1 MGINI
6 NYNGKKHFLDLATR
20 IGIDLGTNSILLY
33 VKGKGIVLKE
43 PSVVAID
50 KSRGGKVLA
59 VGEKAK
65 EMIGRT
71 PSHIVAERPIREGV
85 IANYEAA
92 EAMLKYY
99 INLIRNSSFINR
111 IFKPIVAVCI
121 PAEYN
126 SVEERVI
133 KEAAYAAGAKEVYI
147 IEEPMAAAIGAGLKV
162 NSAKGNMVVDIG
174 GGTTDIAVIS
184 LGGIIVKQT
193 LKVAGDKMDEAI
205 AKYIRKNY
213 NLLIGE
219 QTAEKIKI
227 NIGTIIPLEQEL
239 SMEVRGRDLF
249 TGLPKIINITSS
261 EVAEALWE
269 PVSAIVDTV
278 KSVLEVTPPELAADI
293 IEEGI
298 TLTGGGAL
306 LRGLDKVISKATGI
320 KVNIPEDPISCV
332 ALGTGK
338 YAESL

>member
-1 MGINI
+1 MYKIKP
-6 NYNGKKHFLDLATR
+6 NGLLSSFNQR
-20 IGIDLGTNSILLY
+20 IGIDLGTNSVLVY

-50 KSRGGKVLA
+50 KKKGNMVLA
-59 VGEKAK
+59 VGEEAK

-71 PSHIVAERPIREGV
+71 PSHIVAEKPIREGV

-92 EAMLKYY
+92 EAMIKFYVNRVKKYS
-99 INLIRNSSFINR
+99 IWSH

-133 KEAAYAAGAKEVYI
+133 KEAVMAAGAKEVYI
-147 IEEPMAAAIGAGLKV
+147 IEEPMAAAIGADLKV
-162 NSAKGNMVVDIG
+162 NSARGNMIVDIG
-174 GGTTDIAVIS
+174 GGTTDVAVIS
-184 LGGIIVKQT
+184 LGGIVVKRT
-193 LKVAGDKMDEAI
+193 IKVAGDKMDEAI
-205 AKYIRKNY
+205 SKYIRKNF

-227 NIGTIIPLEQEL
+227 SIGTVVPLEEERKI
-239 SMEVRGRDLF
+239 EVKGRDLF
-249 TGLPKIINITSS
+249 TGLPKSVTITSR
-261 EVAEALWE
+261 ETMEALWE
-269 PVSAIVDTV
+269 PVSEIVDAV
-278 KSVLEVTPPELAADI
+278 KSVLEMTPPELASDI

-306 LRGLDKVISKATGI
+306 LRGIDVVISKATGI
-320 KVNIPEDPISCV
+320 KVNIPPDPIACV
-332 ALGTGK
+332 AIGTGRF
-338 YAESL
+338 AESL

>member
-1 MGINI
+1 MYRKN
-6 NYNGKKHFLDLATR
+6 NGLFSNLHQR
-20 IGIDLGTNSILLY
+20 IGIDLGTNSVLVY

-50 KSRGGKVLA
+50 RKKGNVVLA
-59 VGEKAK
+59 VGEEAK

-71 PSHIVAERPIREGV
+71 PSHIVAERPIRDGV
-85 IANYEAA
+85 IASYEAA
-92 EAMLKYY
+92 EAMIKFY
-99 INLIRNSSFINR
+99 INKVKKTSVLTS

-133 KEAAYAAGAKEVYI
+133 KEAVMAAGAKEVYI

-162 NSAKGNMVVDIG
+162 NSARGNMVVDIG
-174 GGTTDIAVIS
+174 GGTTDVAVIS
-184 LGGIIVKQT
+184 LGGIVVKKT
-193 LKVAGDKMDEAI
+193 IKVAGDKMDEAI
-205 AKYIRKNY
+205 SKYIRKNF

-227 NIGTIIPLEQEL
+227 AIGTVVPIEEEKK
-239 SMEVRGRDLF
+239 MEVKGRDLF
-249 TGLPKIINITSS
+249 TGLPKSVVLSNRDIM
-261 EVAEALWE
+261 EALWE
-269 PVSAIVDTV
+269 PVSEIVDTV
-278 KSVLEVTPPELAADI
+278 KSVLEMTPPELAADI

-306 LRGLDKVISKATGI
+306 LRGLDVVISKATGI
-320 KVNIPEDPISCV
+320 KVNIPEDPIACV

-338 YAESL
+338 FAEGL

>member
-1 MGINI
+1 MYKKN
-6 NYNGKKHFLDLATR
+6 NGLFGNLHQR
-20 IGIDLGTNSILLY
+20 IGIDLGTNSVLVY

-50 KSRGGKVLA
+50 KSRGNVVLT
-59 VGEKAK
+59 VGEEAK

-71 PSHIVAERPIREGV
+71 PSHIVAERPIRDGV
-85 IANYEAA
+85 IASYEAA
-92 EAMLKYY
+92 EAMIKFYVNKVKKTSILA
-99 INLIRNSSFINR
+99 S

-133 KEAAYAAGAKEVYI
+133 KEAVMAAGAKEVYI
-147 IEEPMAAAIGAGLKV
+147 IEEPMAAAIGADLKV
-162 NSAKGNMVVDIG
+162 NSARGNMVVDIG
-174 GGTTDIAVIS
+174 GGTTDVAVIS
-184 LGGIIVKQT
+184 LGGIVVKKT
-193 LKVAGDKMDEAI
+193 IKVAGDKMDEAI
-205 AKYIRKNY
+205 SKYIRKNF

-227 NIGTIIPLEQEL
+227 AIGSVVPVEEERKI
-239 SMEVRGRDLF
+239 EVKGRDLF
-249 TGLPKIINITSS
+249 TGLPKSVVLSNRDIM
-261 EVAEALWE
+261 EALWE
-269 PVSAIVDTV
+269 PVSEIVDTV
-278 KSVLEVTPPELAADI
+278 KSVLEMTPPELAADI

-306 LRGLDKVISKATGI
+306 LRGLDVVISKATGI

-332 ALGTGK
+332 VLGTGK
-338 YAESL
+338 FAEGL

>member
-1 MGINI
+1 MYRKN
-6 NYNGKKHFLDLATR
+6 NGLFSNLHQR
-20 IGIDLGTNSILLY
+20 IGIDLGTNSVLVY

-50 KSRGGKVLA
+50 RKKGNGVLA
-59 VGEKAK
+59 VGEEAK

-71 PSHIVAERPIREGV
+71 PSHIVAERPIRDGV
-85 IANYEAA
+85 IASYEAA
-92 EAMLKYY
+92 EAMIKFY
-99 INLIRNSSFINR
+99 INKVKKTSVLTS

-133 KEAAYAAGAKEVYI
+133 KEAVMAAGAKEVYI

-162 NSAKGNMVVDIG
+162 NSARGNMVVDIG
-174 GGTTDIAVIS
+174 GGTTDVAVIS
-184 LGGIIVKQT
+184 LGGIVVKKT
-193 LKVAGDKMDEAI
+193 IKVAGDKMDEAI
-205 AKYIRKNY
+205 SKYIRKNF

-227 NIGTIIPLEQEL
+227 AIGTVVPIEEEKK
-239 SMEVRGRDLF
+239 MEVKGRDLF
-249 TGLPKIINITSS
+249 TGLPKSVVLSNRDIM
-261 EVAEALWE
+261 EALWE
-269 PVSAIVDTV
+269 PVSEIVDTV
-278 KSVLEVTPPELAADI
+278 KSVLEMTPPELAADI

-306 LRGLDKVISKATGI
+306 LRGLDVVISKATGI
-320 KVNIPEDPISCV
+320 KVNIPEDPIACV

-338 YAESL
+338 FAEGL

>member
-1 MGINI
+1 MNTDF
-6 NYNGKKHFLDLATR
+6 NLNGKKSFLDLSSR

-50 KSRGGKVLA
+50 KSRGGRVLA

-71 PSHIVAERPIREGV
+71 PAHIVAERPIREGV

-99 INLIRNSSFINR
+99 IGLIKNSSFISK
-111 IFKPIVAVCI
+111 IFKPVVAVCI

-162 NSAKGNMVVDIG
+162 NSARGNMVIDIG
-174 GGTTDIAVIS
+174 GGTTDVAVIS
-184 LGGIIVKQT
+184 LNGIVCSKAVK
-193 LKVAGDKMDEAI
+193 VGGDKMDEAI
-205 AKYIRKNY
+205 SKYIKNY
-213 NLLIGE
+213 NLLIGD
-219 QTAEKIKI
+219 QTAERIKI

-239 SMEVRGRDLF
+239 SMEVKGRDLF
-249 TGLPKIINITSS
+249 TGLPKVINITSS

-269 PVSAIVDTV
+269 PVSSIVDTV
-278 KSVLEVTPPELAADI
+278 KSVLEITPPELAADI

-320 KVNIPEDPISCV
+320 KVNVPEDPISCV

>member
-1 MGINI
+1 MYRKN
-6 NYNGKKHFLDLATR
+6 NSLFCNLHQR
-20 IGIDLGTNSILLY
+20 IGIDLGTNSVLVY

-50 KSRGGKVLA
+50 RKKGNVVLA
-59 VGEKAK
+59 VGEEAK

-71 PSHIVAERPIREGV
+71 PSHIVAERPIRDGV
-85 IANYEAA
+85 IASYEAA
-92 EAMLKYY
+92 EAMIKFY
-99 INLIRNSSFINR
+99 INKVKKTSVLTS

-133 KEAAYAAGAKEVYI
+133 KEAVMAAGAKEVYI

-162 NSAKGNMVVDIG
+162 NSARGNMVVDIG
-174 GGTTDIAVIS
+174 GGTTDVAVIS
-184 LGGIIVKQT
+184 LGGIVVKKT
-193 LKVAGDKMDEAI
+193 IKVAGDKMDEAI
-205 AKYIRKNY
+205 SKYIRKNF

-227 NIGTIIPLEQEL
+227 AIGTVVPIEEEKK
-239 SMEVRGRDLF
+239 MEVKGRDLF
-249 TGLPKIINITSS
+249 TGLPKSVVLSNRDIM
-261 EVAEALWE
+261 EALWE
-269 PVSAIVDTV
+269 PVSEIVDTV
-278 KSVLEVTPPELAADI
+278 KSVLEMTPPELAADI

-306 LRGLDKVISKATGI
+306 LRGLDVVISKATGI
-320 KVNIPEDPISCV
+320 KVNIPEDPIACV

-338 YAESL
+338 FAEGL

>member
-1 MGINI
+1 MYRKN
-6 NYNGKKHFLDLATR
+6 NGLFSNLHQR
-20 IGIDLGTNSILLY
+20 IGIDLGTNSVLVY

-50 KSRGGKVLA
+50 RKKGNVVLA
-59 VGEKAK
+59 VGEEAK

-71 PSHIVAERPIREGV
+71 PSHIVAERPIRDGV

-92 EAMLKYY
+92 EAMIKFY
-99 INLIRNSSFINR
+99 INKVKKTSVLTS
-111 IFKPIVAVCI
+111 IFKLIVAVCI

-133 KEAAYAAGAKEVYI
+133 KEAVMAAGAKEVYI

-162 NSAKGNMVVDIG
+162 NSARGNMVVDIG
-174 GGTTDIAVIS
+174 GGTTDVAVIS
-184 LGGIIVKQT
+184 LGGIVVKKT
-193 LKVAGDKMDEAI
+193 IKVAGDKMDEAI
-205 AKYIRKNY
+205 SKYIRKNF

-219 QTAEKIKI
+219 QTAERIKI
-227 NIGTIIPLEQEL
+227 AIGTVVPIEEEKK
-239 SMEVRGRDLF
+239 MEVKGRDLF
-249 TGLPKIINITSS
+249 TGLPKSVVLSNRDIM
-261 EVAEALWE
+261 EALWE
-269 PVSAIVDTV
+269 PVSEIVDTV
-278 KSVLEVTPPELAADI
+278 KSVLEMTPPELAADI

-306 LRGLDKVISKATGI
+306 LRGLDVVISKATGI
-320 KVNIPEDPISCV
+320 KVNIPEDPIACV

-338 YAESL
+338 FAEGL

>member
-1 MGINI
+1 MYRKN
-6 NYNGKKHFLDLATR
+6 NGLFSNLHQR
-20 IGIDLGTNSILLY
+20 IGIDLGTNSVLVY

-50 KSRGGKVLA
+50 KSRGNAVLA
-59 VGEKAK
+59 VGEEAK

-71 PSHIVAERPIREGV
+71 PSHIVAERPIRDGV
-85 IANYEAA
+85 IASYEAA
-92 EAMLKYY
+92 EAMIKFYVNKVKKTSILT
-99 INLIRNSSFINR
+99 S

-133 KEAAYAAGAKEVYI
+133 KEAVMAAGAKEVYI

-162 NSAKGNMVVDIG
+162 NSARGNMVVDIG
-174 GGTTDIAVIS
+174 GGTTDVAVIS
-184 LGGIIVKQT
+184 LGGIVVKKT
-193 LKVAGDKMDEAI
+193 IKVAGDKMDEAI
-205 AKYIRKNY
+205 SKYIRKNF

-227 NIGTIIPLEQEL
+227 AIGAVVPIEEEKK
-239 SMEVRGRDLF
+239 MEVKGRDLF
-249 TGLPKIINITSS
+249 TGLPKSVVLSNRDIM
-261 EVAEALWE
+261 EALWE
-269 PVSAIVDTV
+269 PVSEIVDTV
-278 KSVLEVTPPELAADI
+278 KSVLEMTPPELAADI

-306 LRGLDKVISKATGI
+306 LRGLDVVISKATGI
-320 KVNIPEDPISCV
+320 KVNIPEDPIACV

-338 YAESL
+338 FAEGL

>member
-1 MGINI
+1 MNINI
-6 NYNGKKHFLDLATR
+6 NGKRKVFDLAAR

-33 VKGKGIVLKE
+33 LKGKGIILRE

-59 VGEKAK
+59 VGEQAK

-85 IANYEAA
+85 ISNYEAA

-99 INLIRNSSFINR
+99 INLIRNSSLINK
-111 IFKPIVAVCI
+111 IFKPVVAICI

-147 IEEPMAAAIGAGLKV
+147 IEEPMAAAIGANLKV

-174 GGTTDIAVIS
+174 GGTTDVAVIS

-193 LKVAGDKMDEAI
+193 IKVAGDKMDEAI

-213 NLLIGE
+213 NLLIGD
-219 QTAEKIKI
+219 QTAERIKI

-239 SMEVRGRDLF
+239 SMEVKGRDLF
-249 TGLPKIINITSS
+249 TGLPKIINITSREVS
-261 EVAEALWE
+261 ESLWE
-269 PVSAIVDTV
+269 PISNIVDTV
-278 KSVLEVTPPELAADI
+278 KNVLEMTPPELASDI

-306 LRGLDKVISKATGI
+306 LRGLDKVISKTTGI
-320 KVNIPEDPISCV
+320 KVNVPEDPISCV